1 MPYYP
6 PSQAPPPN
14 LILSSAFISD
24 SYQVSVWTQL
34 GAVISTLPPPS
45 MRNITLN
52 LLFLHWQKYQ
62 EVSLNDSNMPALL
75 VCQKDSSAPCKWLA
89 VRETLLWSY
98 HLQHPQHLGWISFY
112 WASFLTRSFC
122 PIWRVYLWRMNEDAS
137 WEWSD
142 TSKNDSCSLSCS
154 KLLLWR
160 KCCKALVLITVI
172 DSLLSLVC
180 LQYHYPKQI
189 FASCDFY

>member
-62 EVSLNDSNMPALL
+62 EVSLNDSNMPALP
-75 VCQKDSSAPCKWLA
+75 VCQKDSSAPCKWLLERHCFEVTICSTHSTWA
-89 VRETLLWSY
+89 GSVFTGPVSWQDLFVPSEEFICEEWMRM
-98 HLQHPQHLGWISFY
+98 HLGNGLI
-112 WASFLTRSFC
+112 LQKM
-122 PIWRVYLWRMNEDAS
+122 ILVVYLAVSFSSEGNAA
-137 WEWSD
+137 
-142 TSKNDSCSLSCS
+142 KPL
-154 KLLLWR
+154 
-160 KCCKALVLITVI
+160 
-172 DSLLSLVC
+172 
-180 LQYHYPKQI
+180 
-189 FASCDFY
+189 